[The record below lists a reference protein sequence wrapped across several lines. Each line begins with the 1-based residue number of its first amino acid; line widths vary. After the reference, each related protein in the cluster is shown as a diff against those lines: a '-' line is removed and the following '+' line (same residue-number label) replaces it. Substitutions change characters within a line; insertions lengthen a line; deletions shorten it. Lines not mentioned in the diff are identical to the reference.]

1 MIATGMTELRI
12 SDTYM
17 QAHWNDES
25 AVIDVMLR
33 TPTEAFE
40 PTSRTVARSGSRG
53 EFNQIGIK
61 INDTAGDADATHAW
75 LDRSLKNNGPAS
87 SYRSRYICGSV
98 HPESVRT
105 IRPYQSNARGISIFS

>member
-12 SDTYM
+12 SDDYM
-17 QAHWNDES
+17 TAHWDDPN

-40 PTSRTVARSGSRG
+40 ATSLTVARSGSRG
-53 EFNQIGIK
+53 EFNQIGVK
-61 INDTAGDADATHAW
+61 INQTAGDDDAASAW
-75 LDRSLKNNGPAS
+75 LDRSTKNNGPGA
-87 SYRSRYICGSV
+87 SYRSRYACGIM
-98 HPESVRT
+98 HPESIRT

>member
-17 QAHWNDES
+17 QAHWNDEN

-40 PTSRTVARSGSRG
+40 PTSLTVARSGSRG
-53 EFNQIGIK
+53 EFNQVGIK
-61 INDTAGDADATHAW
+61 INCTAGDQDASYAW
-75 LDRSLKNNGPAS
+75 LDRSTKNNGPAA
-87 SYRSRYICGSV
+87 SYRSRYACAV
-98 HPESVRT
+98 MHPESIRT